1 MRYTTARSVNRV
13 QSTGKF
19 LLLVCLTS
27 FLNPSPVTAQTI
39 LQDRPPAPNII
50 FLLTDDHRWDALG
63 AAGNPIIR
71 TPHLDKLATA
81 GILFRNAYVTTSI
94 CCVSRASLL
103 TGQYESRHRIHNFT
117 TDLSPAALKSTYP
130 ALLRQAGYTLGFVG
144 KFGVGKNP
152 PDSLYDFWVN
162 TEKGSTGGQPDYIR
176 TDKNGYSIH
185 DNDTINNAV
194 QQFLR
199 QYYKNT
205 PFCLAVSFKAPH
217 EQDGNPPT
225 YITQPRFNDYYKD
238 VHIPEPVTADP
249 IYWDQLPPFLRTDN
263 NIARERWKGLLSP
276 ATLYQENVKNYYRL
290 ISGVDEVVG
299 NLMTTL
305 ERSGLADNTVI
316 IFMGDNGFLLGEHG
330 MEGKWYGY
338 DPSIRVPLF
347 IYYPRLPDRVRQT
360 RPGQIALNI
369 DIAPTILSMAGVP
382 VPAAMQGQDLLAV
395 LDNRVTEREY
405 FFYQHYFL
413 GSPKIPRVE
422 GVVSRDFKYMQY
434 IEHDYEE
441 LFDRKH
447 DPHETLNLSADPRY
461 RKKLNEL
468 RRQYKK
474 LKAAAQ

>member
-1 MRYTTARSVNRV
+1 MHPLPASLFLACLSLLPPLASQAQADIDPTAGS
-13 QSTGKF
+13 
-19 LLLVCLTS
+19 
-27 FLNPSPVTAQTI
+27 
-39 LQDRPPAPNII
+39 PNII

-103 TGQYESRHRIHNFT
+103 TGQYESRHNIHDFA
-117 TDLSPAALKSTYP
+117 TDLTGPALVNTYP
-130 ALLRQAGYTLGFVG
+130 ALLKQSGYKLGFIG

-162 TEKGSTGGQPDYIR
+162 TEKGGTGGQPDYIR

-194 QQFLR
+194 QQFLQ
-199 QYYKNT
+199 QYSKQT
-205 PFCLAVSFKAPH
+205 PFCLSVSFKAPH

-249 IYWDQLPPFLRTDN
+249 AYWEQLPPFLRIDD

-276 ATLYQENVKNYYRL
+276 AALYQENVKNYYRL

-299 NLMTTL
+299 NLMTAL
-305 ERSGLADNTVI
+305 ERSGQADNTVI
-316 IFMGDNGFLLGEHG
+316 IFMGDNGFMLGDHG

-338 DPSIRVPLF
+338 EPSIRVPLF
-347 IYYPRLPDRVRQT
+347 IYYSHLPDRLRQT

-382 VPAAMQGQDLLAV
+382 VPATMQGQDLLAI
-395 LDNRVTEREY
+395 LDNRAPEREY

-413 GSPKIPRVE
+413 GSPRIPKVE
-422 GVVSRDFKYMQY
+422 GVVSRHFKYMRY

-441 LFDRKH
+441 LFDCEH
-447 DPHETLNLSADPRY
+447 DPHETRNLAADPAY

-468 RRQYKK
+468 RQRFKK
-474 LKAAAQ
+474 LKTAAR